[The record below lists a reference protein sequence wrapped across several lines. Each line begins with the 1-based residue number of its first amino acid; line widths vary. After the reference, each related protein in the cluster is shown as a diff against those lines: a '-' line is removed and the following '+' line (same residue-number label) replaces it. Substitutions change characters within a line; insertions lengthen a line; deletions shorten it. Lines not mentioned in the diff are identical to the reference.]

1 MRQDRTIDYSR
12 KWYVMIAM
20 GTGIFLSTID
30 GSIVNIA
37 LPTLVRE
44 LATDLAAVQWVVLAY
59 LLTLTTLILGVGRL
73 ADIKGKKPIYITG
86 FIVFTVGSVLCGL
99 SPNVHFLI
107 AFRVLQALGGTMLL
121 ALGMGILTEAF
132 PPAERGR
139 ALGMAGSMV
148 SIGIIVGPTLGGL
161 MLSVLSWHWIFFVN
175 LPVGIVGTL
184 LAVRYIPSVH
194 SVGGQRFDAWGALAL
209 FIGLF
214 ALLLGL
220 TIGQEA
226 GLSALPVLALFAASV
241 AFLVMFVLIEWR
253 VQQPMIDLGLFKN
266 DLFGAGLATGLIS
279 FIASS
284 GVMFLM
290 PFYLEGL
297 RGYDTRQIGL
307 MLAGVPVVMGLVAP
321 LSGSLSDRFGTRPMA
336 VTGLVFLLIAYVAVR
351 TLDLNTSA
359 LGYVLR
365 FTPFALGMGLF
376 QSPNNSA
383 IMGTAPRDRLG
394 VVSSMIALTRSLGQT
409 VGIALLGTLWAGRVF
424 YHAGRAYPDGPT
436 SAPALAQISGL
447 HDILTGV
454 LVLIAF
460 ALGLSVYGL
469 VRARRFNARAAQ
481 VALTLD

>member
-1 MRQDRTIDYSR
+1 
-12 KWYVMIAM
+12 MIAV
-20 GTGIFLSTID
+20 GTGVFLATID

-73 ADIKGKKPIYITG
+73 ADMKGKKPIYITG

-99 SPNVHFLI
+99 APNVYFLI
-107 AFRVLQALGGTMLL
+107 AFRVLQALGGTMLM

-148 SIGIIVGPTLGGL
+148 SIGIIIGPTLGGL
-161 MLSVLSWHWIFFVN
+161 ILGVLSWHWIFFVN
-175 LPVGIVGTL
+175 LPVGIAGTL
-184 LAVRYIPSVH
+184 LAVRYIPSVRP
-194 SVGGQRFDAWGALAL
+194 VGGQRFDVWGALTL
-209 FIGLF
+209 FAGLF
-214 ALLLGL
+214 SLLLGL

-226 GLSALPVLALFAASV
+226 GLTAPLVLVLFAVSIVFLAL
-241 AFLVMFVLIEWR
+241 FVLIESR
-253 VQQPMIDLGLFKN
+253 VRQPMIDLGLFKN
-266 DLFGAGLATGLIS
+266 DLFSAGLATGLMT
-279 FIASS
+279 FVASS

-307 MLAGVPVVMGLVAP
+307 MLAGVPIVMGLIAP
-321 LSGSLSDRFGTRPMA
+321 LSGSLSDRFGTRPMS
-336 VTGLVFLLIAYVAVR
+336 VIGLVFLLIAYLAVR

-365 FTPFALGMGLF
+365 FTPFALGMGFF

-424 YHAGRAYPDGPT
+424 FHAGAVYPDGAT
-436 SAPALAQISGL
+436 SAPALAQIAGL
-447 HDILTGV
+447 HDILIGV
-454 LVLIAF
+454 MAMIAF

-469 VRARRFNARAAQ
+469 MRERRTR
-481 VALTLD
+481 VALQVTPTPD